1 MENLQNYK
9 KKWDD
14 LTQKKNLKGKEALET
29 VKQDGDALQFVSIQT
44 PELCLEAVKQDGYAL
59 RFVSIQTPELCLET
73 VKQNGYALQ
82 FVSIQTPE
90 LCLEAVKQDGDAL
103 QYVSE
108 DMFDIE
114 DEVIEVNN
122 KRYKLIK

>member
-29 VKQDGDALQFVSIQT
+29 VKQDGDALQ
-44 PELCLEAVKQDGYAL
+44 
-59 RFVSIQTPELCLET
+59 
-73 VKQNGYALQ
+73 
-82 FVSIQTPE
+82 
-90 LCLEAVKQDGDAL
+90 
-103 QYVSE
+103 YVSE